1 MKYSFLSLLVLFA
14 FACKTEL
21 PQKDYA
27 SLQILFKD
35 WRAFEVPPLRDDAP
49 DYTKATFRK
58 RMKDFEILKKID
70 RFILPI
76 LHFFVIKFKPF
87 IF

>member
-1 MKYSFLSLLVLFA
+1 MKYSFLPLLVLFA

-49 DYTKATFRK
+49 DYTKATFSK
-58 RMKDFEILKKID
+58 RMKDFEMLKKG
-70 RFILPI
+70 
-76 LHFFVIKFKPF
+76 
-87 IF
+87 